1 MNATLD
7 QSQPDRRPLVI
18 LLILFVGLWAVT
30 IATWIFDEAGYSAGM
45 PMPIFALHLL
55 APLLVGLIV
64 GWRRLSLWSG
74 AKAGAIAGAL
84 FGAANIAVQ
93 LLWGGVLSLL
103 GRISPDQPFT
113 FVESIFEV
121 LEFLILFA
129 VVGLALGGIGGL
141 LGAAIGG
148 RRRGEK

>member
-1 MNATLD
+1 MNPTLD
-7 QSQPDRRPLVI
+7 QSQPYRQPLV
-18 LLILFVGLWAVT
+18 LLLVLFVGLWVIT
-30 IATWIFDEAGYSAGM
+30 VATWIFDEAGYSAGM

-64 GWRRLSLWSG
+64 GWRKLNLWSG
-74 AKAGAIAGAL
+74 VKAGAIAGAL

-93 LLWGGVLSLL
+93 LLWGGVLYLL
-103 GRISPDQPFT
+103 DRISPDQPFT

-121 LEFLILFA
+121 LEFLVLFA
-129 VVGLALGGIGGL
+129 VVGLVLGGIGGL

-148 RRRGEK
+148 RARGG